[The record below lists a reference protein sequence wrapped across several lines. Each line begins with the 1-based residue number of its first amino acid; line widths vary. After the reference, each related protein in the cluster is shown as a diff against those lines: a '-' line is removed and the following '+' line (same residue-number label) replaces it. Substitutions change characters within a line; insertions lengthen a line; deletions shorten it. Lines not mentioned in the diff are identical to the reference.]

1 MYTHFTVVCIKVYMN
16 NDTNYCN
23 KSAVHIYGGTN
34 APNSDVQIH
43 KCAKLLMNKNT
54 NAPNYWCTVY
64 NYTNAPN
71 YWCTITQM
79 HQIKYVQLHK
89 CTKLVNYLFTNT
101 QMHQITDVQ
110 IHKCTKLLYLYTNTQ
125 MHQITYVQ
133 LHKCIKLLMY
143 KYTNAP
149 NYWCTNVQMQ
159 NCIVY
164 QTPQARLGQAGP
176 WAEWQNMNF
185 LIYYP

>member
-1 MYTHFTVVCIKVYMN
+1 MIQIIVIKVPYIYME
-16 NDTNYCN
+16 
-23 KSAVHIYGGTN
+23 
-34 APNSDVQIH
+34 VQMHQI
-43 KCAKLLMNKNT
+43 LMYK
-54 NAPNYWCTVY
+54 
-64 NYTNAPN
+64 YTNAPN
-71 YWCTITQM
+71 YWWTKTQMHQITDVHCTITQM
-79 HQIKYVQLHK
+79 HQITDVQLHK

-164 QTPQARLGQAGP
+164 QTPLSSQARAGRAMGRMAKYELFDILSIVASTLRSGVIP
-176 WAEWQNMNF
+176 EGVY
-185 LIYYP
+185 I

>member
-54 NAPNYWCTVY
+54 NAPNYWCILY
-64 NYTNAPN
+64 NYTNVPN

-79 HQIKYVQLHK
+79 HQITDVH
-89 CTKLVNYLFTNT
+89 CTIT

-110 IHKCTKLLYLYTNTQ
+110 
-125 MHQITYVQ
+125 
-133 LHKCIKLLMY
+133 LHKCAKLLMY
-143 KYTNAP
+143 NYTNAP
-149 NYWCTNVQMQ
+149 N
-159 NCIVY
+159 
-164 QTPQARLGQAGP
+164 
-176 WAEWQNMNF
+176 
-185 LIYYP
+185 